1 MLVVV
6 PIPRNDA
13 PIMHQKPLGNL
24 PPQPAN
30 QAWPAREWPESSIDS
45 ALPSSQKTSFDQLI
59 ERATSPSPSD
69 PLGETHALLLI
80 RNGQIIFEHYP
91 AGTGPADTQK
101 SWSMAKSIT
110 QALVGIAVRKGLLTI
125 HDRAPVP
132 EWSDPEDPRHA
143 ITWDQLLRMS
153 SGLDWIEEYVPG
165 QPSDVIE
172 MLFGENALANTGAY
186 AANKSLVHPPGSHW
200 LYSSGT
206 TNIIARA
213 LSEVLGGEFGAI
225 RDFMFAEL
233 FDKIG
238 MASPMPV
245 LDKVGTFVGSS
256 FCYST
261 PRDFARFGYL
271 YLRDGIWDG
280 ERILPEG
287 WVDYARTPTPVP
299 ETESLGYGAH
309 WWLGLCG
316 PESFSANGF
325 QGQYTIV
332 LPDLDMVIVRH
343 GLSEGD
349 PGKEA
354 VQQWLADLADCFRE

>member
-1 MLVVV
+1 MT
-6 PIPRNDA
+6 
-13 PIMHQKPLGNL
+13 L
-24 PPQPAN
+24 PSQPEN
-30 QAWPAREWPESSIDS
+30 QDWPTKFWPESSLEF
-45 ALPSSQKTSFDQLI
+45 ALPDTGKNQFTQMLQ
-59 ERATSPSPSD
+59 RAASPDLSD
-69 PLGETHALLLI
+69 PLGETHAFLI
-80 RNGQIIFEHYP
+80 AHRGKLVFEYYP
-91 AGTGPADTQK
+91 DGVTHSDTQK

-110 QALVGIAVRKGLLTI
+110 QALVGIAVRKGLLNI

-132 EWSDPEDPRHA
+132 EWSSLDDPRHE

-172 MLFGENALANTGAY
+172 MLFGDNALADTGAY
-186 AANKSLVHPPGSHW
+186 AANKPLAYPVGSHW
-200 LYSSGT
+200 CYSSGT

-213 LSEVLGGEFGAI
+213 LSQVLGGGFGAI
-225 RDFMFAEL
+225 RDFMFTEL

-238 MASPMPV
+238 MTSPKPV

-256 FCYST
+256 FCYCT
-261 PRDFARFGYL
+261 PRDFARLGYL

-280 ERILPEG
+280 DRILPEG

-299 ETESLGYGAH
+299 EAEPLGYGAH

-316 PESFSANGF
+316 PASFSANGF

-332 LPDLDMVIVRH
+332 IPDLDMVMVRH

-349 PGKEA
+349 PGKVA
-354 VQQWLADLADCFRE
+354 VQKWLADMAECFRG